1 MRNNLL
7 LIVLL
12 AITLVPG
19 LVFGGVTG
27 KIKGKATD
35 KESGEALIGANV
47 TVEGTGYGAATD
59 ANGEY
64 LILNVPAGAYSV
76 KATIVGY
83 ALVTV
88 SNVRV
93 NADLT
98 TDLDFLLST
107 EAVTVEAV
115 EIIAERPLVN
125 KSATNAVRVVTG
137 EDLANIPIRGI
148 ASVVALQPGVVA
160 QGGQIFI
167 RGGRQDEVG
176 YFIDGADARNP
187 RTGSL
192 AIQIVPQALEEF
204 QVQAGGYNAEY
215 GGANAGIVRQQ
226 LRTGTSRYSA
236 SVRFETDNFKSGS
249 EEILGTTSFGYTD
262 YSATFSGPV
271 YTDNIRFFLAG
282 QNVFQ
287 SDPTV
292 AFWDPINFP
301 NLVEDAAGSNPNPFN
316 PIVTDPTSPYFG
328 KNAPDMIDLVIPG
341 GNVPGR
347 KLQRWAGNGT
357 LTFDYNPLVV
367 RLSASMNLQKELDN
381 LEPVRNFFNQMRIRH
396 DDQSTHLY
404 TAKIS
409 YFPQAKTFVEGTV
422 SYSDLRYKRYD
433 PLFEDDYLAYGDSV
447 AAAEKGIQYF
457 SRFRSPQELRTNGFP
472 FRRPGEYMGGYTKR
486 KQQYISAGVDL
497 THQLENHEIKVGGSW
512 QRYTIRQY
520 IISRLPDLYG
530 TLLSNP
536 DAARNGGPA
545 LDLLFRTGGVPDNF
559 GYDIYGNQIDGGFD
573 GPKNPTYT
581 SAYVQDKFEVEDLVI
596 NAGMR
601 FDRFDNDDREFID
614 GRNPG
619 IFPDEFN
626 IDPSTVR
633 ERPPVNTVSP
643 RLGFSF
649 PVTDRTVFHLQ
660 YGKFVQAPQLRVMY
674 VGTSELSRV
683 FSGRNFIPV
692 PFSNGLDPIRT
703 TQYEIGFTHQF
714 ADFASFDITTF
725 YKDIKGQ
732 IQMRRVIPAP
742 GAVVSSYSVFQNGD
756 FATTKGVEFSLRLRR
771 VERVQGLLSYTLS
784 DAQGTGSSLTTSSA
798 GVEQGSF
805 LPNTISPVQ
814 FNQAHRGTVNLD
826 YRFGKDDGG
835 SILERLGAN
844 LLFTFNSGH
853 AFTKADP
860 NAGTGQRGPEEGGIL
875 ADDDPRSRTPAGAL
889 GSATT
894 PWVFQFDL
902 KVDKTVSVSGMFDVN
917 LYVYVLNLLNT
928 KNVYNVYVR
937 SGSAEDDG
945 FLSNPTISQDIV
957 RARGQTYID
966 MYRAINL
973 ANRQHY
979 WRNQLNG
986 TNAFEGGDIY
996 GPPRQIRFGINV
1008 TY

>member
-1 MRNNLL
+1 MRAKLM
-7 LIVLL
+7 IVLL
-12 AITLVPG
+12 ASLLTPG
-19 LVFGGVTG
+19 FVLGGVTG
-27 KIKGKATD
+27 KIKGKVTD
-35 KESGEALIGANV
+35 KESGETLVGANV
-47 TVEGTGYGAATD
+47 AVEGTGYGAATD
-59 ANGEY
+59 VNGEY
-64 LILNVPAGAYSV
+64 LILNVPAGVYTV
-76 KATIVGY
+76 KATLVGY
-83 ALVTV
+83 GPVTV
-88 SNVRV
+88 LNVRV
-93 NADLT
+93 STDLT
-98 TDLDFLLST
+98 TDLDFQLST
-107 EAVTVEAV
+107 EAVALEAV

-125 KSATNAVRVVTG
+125 PSATNAVRIVSA

-148 ASVVALQPGVVA
+148 ASVVALQPGVIA
-160 QGGQIFI
+160 QGGEIFI

-187 RTGSL
+187 RTGRL
-192 AIQIVPQALEEF
+192 AIQIVPQSLEEF

-236 SVRFETDNFKSGS
+236 SLRFETDNFKKGN
-249 EEILGTTSFGYTD
+249 EEVLGTTSFGYTD
-262 YSATFSGPV
+262 YSATLSGPI
-271 YTDNIRFFLAG
+271 YSDKIKFFLAG

-287 SDPTV
+287 ADPTV
-292 AFWDPINFP
+292 TFWDPINFP
-301 NLVEDAAGSNPNPFN
+301 RLIEDASGSVPNPYN
-316 PIVTDPTSPYFG
+316 LLVTDPTSPYFG
-328 KNAPDMIDLVIPG
+328 KNAPDTISLIIPG

-357 LTFDYNPLVV
+357 LTFDYNPLIV
-367 RLSASMNLQKELDN
+367 RFTASMNLQKELDN
-381 LEPVRNFFNQMRIRH
+381 IEPVRNIFNQQRLRH
-396 DDQSTHLY
+396 DDQSSYLY
-404 TAKIS
+404 TTKITF
-409 YFPQAKTFVEGTV
+409 FPAAKTFIEGTV
-422 SYSDLRYKRYD
+422 SYSDFRFKRYD

-447 AAAEKGIQYF
+447 AAVQHGIRYF
-457 SRFRSPQELRTNGFP
+457 RRFQSPQDLRTNGFP

-486 KQQYISAGVDL
+486 KQQYISAGIDA

-520 IISRLPDLYG
+520 IIARLEDLYG

-536 DAARNGGPA
+536 DAARNGGPE

-559 GYDIYGNQIDGGFD
+559 GYDIYGNEIDGGFD
-573 GPKNPTYT
+573 GPKHPTYT

-596 NAGMR
+596 NAGVR

-619 IFPDEFN
+619 VFPDQFN
-626 IDPSTVR
+626 VDPSTVR

-649 PVTDRTVFHLQ
+649 PVTDRTVFHMQ

-674 VGTSELSRV
+674 VGTSELARV

-703 TQYEIGFTHQF
+703 TQYEIGFTQQF

-732 IQMRRVIPAP
+732 VQVRRVIPAP

-756 FATTKGVEFSLRLRR
+756 FATTKGVEFALRLRR

-784 DAQGTGSSLTTSSA
+784 DAQGTGSSLTTSTA

-805 LPNTISPVQ
+805 LPNTISPLQ
-814 FNQAHRGTVNLD
+814 FSQAHRGTINLD
-826 YRFGKDDGG
+826 YRFAKDDAG

-853 AFTKADP
+853 AYTKADP
-860 NAGTGQRGPEEGGIL
+860 LSGTGQRGPEEGGIL
-875 ADDDPRSRTPAGAL
+875 ADDDPRSRNPAGAL
-889 GSATT
+889 GSSTT
-894 PWVFQFDL
+894 PWVFQLDL
-902 KVDKTVSVSGMFDVN
+902 KVDKTVTVAGMFDVN
-917 LYVYVLNLLNT
+917 LYVYVQNLLNT

-945 FLSNPTISQDIV
+945 FLTNPILSRNIV
-957 RARGQTYID
+957 ESFGPTYVE

-973 ANRQHY
+973 QNRQHY

-1008 TY
+1008 SY